1 MNIFYENNTKDKTVL
16 LTIPKATLA
25 WLTEPIKDNIYGKC
39 SFQRANGAVWLS
51 AKNSEGSTVRCVR
64 VCSIESWGFGD
75 LAEFESCRAMM
86 ELRFGKDI
94 EFRIQSD
101 VSVEVESSGIEIG
114 ETITAAAADKDGVER
129 PVQLQFVHKE
139 RTEPAWTLFRS
150 RVTWASAGLGVDAEN
165 LRELVSG
172 VHGPVT
178 WGSATIPG
186 DGERSDIQA
195 LIVSSEPG
203 DMDQLEWFG
212 LSVAKQLKLAV

>member
-1 MNIFYENNTKDKTVL
+1 MNIYYENNTKEKTVL

-94 EFRIQSD
+94 EFRIHGAGST
-101 VSVEVESSGIEIG
+101 ESEIS
-114 ETITAAAADKDGVER
+114 TYTNAVAADKDGVER

-139 RTEPAWTLFRS
+139 RIEPAWTLFRS